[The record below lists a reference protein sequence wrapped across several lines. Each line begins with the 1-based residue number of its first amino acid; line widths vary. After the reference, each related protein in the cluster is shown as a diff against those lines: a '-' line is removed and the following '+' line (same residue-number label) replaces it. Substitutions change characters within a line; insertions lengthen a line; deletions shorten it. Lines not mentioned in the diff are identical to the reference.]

1 MAVAVPAVAP
11 EFRAAAIARGLF
23 SLSFA
28 SQSGKSYTVQFKNSL
43 NDPAWTDLEKL
54 VGTGA
59 NLSIT
64 DPDAARQPARFY
76 RVILTP

>member
-1 MAVAVPAVAP
+1 M
-11 EFRAAAIARGLF
+11 ARGLF

-28 SQSGKSYTVQFKNSL
+28 SQSGKSYTVQYKNSL
-43 NDPAWTDLEKL
+43 TDPAWTDLEKL

-64 DPDAARQPARFY
+64 DPAAAQRPTRFY